1 MNISPE
7 KDKQIEA
14 LLWAIA
20 LPGFG
25 QLRNGYIAKGLIF
38 IVLEFVVNVE
48 SNLNTAI
55 AFSFHGKTAEALA
68 ESHLNWLMFYPC
80 IYLYAIW
87 DAYTDAG
94 GGSTPLAYLP
104 FVLAAYLGTVG
115 VIYSPTFD
123 LAGVILGPVW
133 LPILTLIIGAGL
145 GVFIQTVVLKNHE
158 TH

>member
-1 MNISPE
+1 MQISPE

-25 QLRNGYIAKGLIF
+25 QLRNGYVAKGLIF
-38 IVLEFVVNVE
+38 IVLEFLVNVE

-55 AFSFHGKTAEALA
+55 GYSFHGETASALA

-94 GGSTPLAYLP
+94 GGAKPLAYLP
-104 FVLAAYLGTVG
+104 FVLAAYLGTIG
-115 VIYSPTFD
+115 VIYSPSLY
-123 LAGVILGPVW
+123 LAGILLGPVW
-133 LPILTLIIGAGL
+133 LPILSLFAGIGL
-145 GVFIQTVVLKNHE
+145 GILIQSFVLRPRGN
-158 TH
+158 